1 MHLCRLWLVR
11 FDPALSHY
19 TMESKILIVDDDAH
33 LRETLRDLLEMEGYK
48 VFEASSGAEAMKRV
62 VSDFYHIILMDFNLT
77 DKTGIEVIKD
87 IRKLNTDSQIL
98 MMTAHASLDTAVKA
112 IQESV
117 YDFLIKPVDF
127 NYLRRAIKKAEEKL
141 FLEQENK
148 RLIDMLKHNN
158 EELDRLN
165 GMKSKFMSM
174 ASHDLSN
181 SLMTL
186 QISFEMLAA
195 TITPNED
202 QGKKMSFINTS
213 ISQISRLIGD
223 LVDWAS
229 IEQGK
234 LRMEK
239 NYFEMDK
246 MVEEI
251 VVGPKARAQQKNISI
266 ATSINK
272 GNLKMVCAD
281 KRRISQVLMNLLE
294 NAIRHTSRGGSIT
307 VFVERLE
314 DSVCVSVKDTGEGID
329 PAELTKLFHS
339 FYQPAGGKSPH
350 GRLGLGL
357 SIAKEIIHNHEGK
370 IWVESEGVGKGSS
383 FKFTIPFAKEPPP
396 GAGQTA

>member
-1 MHLCRLWLVR
+1 M
-11 FDPALSHY
+11 D
-19 TMESKILIVDDDAH
+19 SKILIVDDDAH

-48 VFEASSGAEAMKRV
+48 VFEAASGADAMKMV
-62 VSDFYHIILMDFNLT
+62 VSDFFHVILMDFNLT

-141 FLEQENK
+141 YLEQENK

-195 TITPNED
+195 TITPNGD
-202 QGKKMSFINTS
+202 QKKKMDFISAS
-213 ISQISRLIGD
+213 ITQISRLIGD

-234 LRMEK
+234 FRLEK

-246 MVEEI
+246 MVEEM
-251 VVGPKARAQQKNISI
+251 VVGPRGRAQQKNIEI
-266 ATSINK
+266 AT
-272 GNLKMVCAD
+272 GTAPGLKMVCAD
-281 KRRISQVLMNLLE
+281 KRRIGQVLLNLLE
-294 NAIRHTSRGGSIT
+294 NAIRHTQRGGKIT
-307 VFVERLE
+307 VFVSPLE
-314 DSVCVSVKDTGEGID
+314 DNVCVSVTDNGEGID
-329 PAELTKLFHS
+329 PEVLPKLGQS

-357 SIAKEIIHNHEGK
+357 SISKEIVQSHDGRI
-370 IWVESEGVGKGSS
+370 IVESEGVGKGSS
-383 FKFTIPFAKEPPP
+383 FKFVIPFAKEPPP
-396 GAGQTA
+396 PDAQKGAQQAGGEQH

>member
-1 MHLCRLWLVR
+1 
-11 FDPALSHY
+11 
-19 TMESKILIVDDDAH
+19 MESKILIVDDDAH

-48 VFEASSGAEAMKRV
+48 VFEAASGAEAMKMV
-62 VSDFYHIILMDFNLT
+62 VSDFFHVILMDFNLT

-98 MMTAHASLDTAVKA
+98 MMTAHASLDTAVRA

-127 NYLRRAIKKAEEKL
+127 NHLRRSIKKAEEKL
-141 FLEQENK
+141 YLEQENK

-158 EELDRLN
+158 GQLDRLN
-165 GMKSKFMSM
+165 NMKSKFMSM

-195 TITPNED
+195 TLTPNGD
-202 QGKKMSFINTS
+202 QKKKMDFISAS
-213 ISQISRLIGD
+213 ITQISRLIGD

-234 LRMEK
+234 FRLEK

-246 MVEEI
+246 MVDEM
-251 VVGPKARAQQKNISI
+251 VVGPKARAQQKNIDVSTNI
-266 ATSINK
+266 SP
-272 GNLKMVCAD
+272 GLKMVCAD
-281 KRRISQVLMNLLE
+281 RRRIGQVLLNLLE
-294 NAIRHTSRGGSIT
+294 NAIRHTQRGGKIVVYVSP
-307 VFVERLE
+307 VDEA
-314 DSVCVSVKDTGEGID
+314 VCVSVKDTGEGID
-329 PAELTKLFHS
+329 PEVLPKLFQS

-357 SIAKEIIHNHEGK
+357 SISKEIVQSHDGK
-370 IWVESEGVGKGSS
+370 ILVESEGVGKGSA
-383 FKFTIPFAKEPPP
+383 FKFIIPFAKESPAAAPAKDAGP
-396 GAGQTA
+396 GFEGHQ

>member
-1 MHLCRLWLVR
+1 M
-11 FDPALSHY
+11 D
-19 TMESKILIVDDDAH
+19 SKILIVDDDAH

-48 VFEASSGAEAMKRV
+48 VFEAESGAAAMKMV
-62 VSDFYHIILMDFNLT
+62 VSDFFHVILMDFNLT

-141 FLEQENK
+141 YLEQENK

-195 TITPNED
+195 TITPNGD
-202 QGKKMSFINTS
+202 QKKKMDFISAS
-213 ISQISRLIGD
+213 ITQISRLIGD

-234 LRMEK
+234 FRLEK

-246 MVEEI
+246 MVEEMI
-251 VVGPKARAQQKNISI
+251 VGPKARAMQKNIEI
-266 ATSINK
+266 TVEVAP
-272 GNLKMVCAD
+272 GLKMVCAD
-281 KRRISQVLMNLLE
+281 KRRIGQVLLNLLE
-294 NAIRHTSRGGSIT
+294 NAIRHTQRGGKIT
-307 VFVERLE
+307 VAVSPADEN
-314 DSVCVSVKDTGEGID
+314 VCVAVKDNGEGID
-329 PAELTKLFHS
+329 PEVLPKLGQS

-357 SIAKEIIHNHEGK
+357 SISKEIVQSHDGRI
-370 IWVESEGVGKGSS
+370 IVESEGVGKGSA
-383 FKFTIPFAKEPPP
+383 FKFVIPFAKEAPTPDAAKGEQP
-396 GAGQTA
+396 GGQQK

>member
-1 MHLCRLWLVR
+1 
-11 FDPALSHY
+11 
-19 TMESKILIVDDDAH
+19 MESKILVVDDDAH

-48 VFEASSGAEAMKRV
+48 VFEAESGAAAMKMV
-62 VSDFYHIILMDFNLT
+62 VSDFFHVILMDFNLT

-98 MMTAHASLDTAVKA
+98 MMTAHASLDTAVRA

-127 NYLRRAIKKAEEKL
+127 NYLRRSIKKAEEKL
-141 FLEQENK
+141 YLEQENK

-195 TITPNED
+195 TVKPNDD
-202 QGKKMSFINTS
+202 QKKKMDFINTS
-213 ISQISRLIGD
+213 IAQISRLIGD

-246 MVEEI
+246 MVTEMI
-251 VVGPKARAQQKNISI
+251 VGPRARAQQKNIEITAECSP
-266 ATSINK
+266 
-272 GNLKMVCAD
+272 GLKMVCAD
-281 KRRISQVLMNLLE
+281 KRRIGQVLLNLLE
-294 NAIRHTSRGGSIT
+294 NGIRHTQRGGKIT
-307 VFVERLE
+307 VYVTPLE

-329 PAELTKLFHS
+329 PEVLPKLFQS
-339 FYQPAGGKSPH
+339 FYQPSGGKAPH

-357 SIAKEIIHNHEGK
+357 SISKEIVQNHEGK
-370 IWVESEGVGKGSS
+370 IMVESEGVGKGSA

-396 GAGQTA
+396 ADAAKGGQAPGEGHH

>member
-1 MHLCRLWLVR
+1 M
-11 FDPALSHY
+11 D
-19 TMESKILIVDDDAH
+19 SKILIVDDDAH

-48 VFEASSGAEAMKRV
+48 VSEAESGAAAMKMV
-62 VSDFYHIILMDFNLT
+62 VSDFFHVILMDFNLT

-141 FLEQENK
+141 YLEQENK

-181 SLMTL
+181 ALMTL

-195 TITPNED
+195 TITPNND
-202 QGKKMSFINTS
+202 QKKKMDFISAS
-213 ISQISRLIGD
+213 ITQISRLIGD

-234 LRMEK
+234 FRLEK

-246 MVEEI
+246 MVEEL
-251 VVGPKARAQQKNISI
+251 VVGPRARAMQKNIEIS
-266 ATSINK
+266 TEVSP
-272 GNLKMVCAD
+272 GLKLVCAD
-281 KRRISQVLMNLLE
+281 RRRIGQVLMNLLE
-294 NAIRHTSRGGSIT
+294 NAIRHTQRGGRIT
-307 VFVERLE
+307 VSVAPFEQDR
-314 DSVCVSVKDTGEGID
+314 DNVCVAVRDNGEGID
-329 PAELTKLFHS
+329 PEVLPKLGQS

-357 SIAKEIIHNHEGK
+357 SISKEIVQSHDGRI
-370 IWVESEGVGKGSS
+370 IVESEGVGKGSA
-383 FKFTIPFAKEPPP
+383 FKFVIPFAKEPPP
-396 GAGQTA
+396 PEAGREGQPAGGGQQK

>member
-1 MHLCRLWLVR
+1 
-11 FDPALSHY
+11 
-19 TMESKILIVDDDAH
+19 
-33 LRETLRDLLEMEGYK
+33 
-48 VFEASSGAEAMKRV
+48 
-62 VSDFYHIILMDFNLT
+62 
-77 DKTGIEVIKD
+77 
-87 IRKLNTDSQIL
+87 

-141 FLEQENK
+141 YLEQENR

-195 TITPNED
+195 TITPNGD
-202 QGKKMSFINTS
+202 QKKKMDFISAS
-213 ISQISRLIGD
+213 ITQISRLIGD

-234 LRMEK
+234 FRLEK

-246 MVEEI
+246 MVEEMI
-251 VVGPKARAQQKNISI
+251 VGPKGRAMQKNIEI
-266 ATSINK
+266 AVEVSP
-272 GNLKMVCAD
+272 GLKMVCAD
-281 KRRISQVLMNLLE
+281 KRRIGQVLLNLLE
-294 NAIRHTSRGGSIT
+294 NAIRHTQRGGKIT
-307 VFVERLE
+307 VFVSPLE
-314 DSVCVSVKDTGEGID
+314 DNVCVSVNDNGEGID
-329 PAELTKLFHS
+329 PEVLPKLGQS

-357 SIAKEIIHNHEGK
+357 SISKEIVQSHDGK
-370 IWVESEGVGKGSS
+370 IIVESEGVGKGSA
-383 FKFTIPFAKEPPP
+383 FKFVIPFAKEPPP
-396 GAGQTA
+396 PEAAKEGQQPGGGQSN

>member
-1 MHLCRLWLVR
+1 
-11 FDPALSHY
+11 
-19 TMESKILIVDDDAH
+19 MESNILIVDDDAH

-48 VFEASSGAEAMKRV
+48 VFEAGSGAEAMRLV
-62 VSDFYHIILMDFNLT
+62 VSQFYHIILMDFNLT

-148 RLIDMLKHNN
+148 RLIDMLKQKND
-158 EELDRLN
+158 ELDRLN

-195 TITPNED
+195 TITPTED
-202 QGKKMSFINTS
+202 QGKKMTFINTS

-251 VVGPKARAQQKNISI
+251 VVGPRARAQQKTIAIDTNI
-266 ATSINK
+266 K
-272 GNLKMVCAD
+272 KEGLKMVCAD

-294 NAIRHTSRGGSIT
+294 NAIRHTSRGGKVT
-307 VFVERLE
+307 VYVERMDE
-314 DSVCVSVKDTGEGID
+314 AVCVSVKDTGEGID
-329 PAELTKLFHS
+329 PAELTKLFQS

-357 SIAKEIIHNHEGK
+357 SISKEIIHNHEGK
-370 IWVESEGVGKGSS
+370 IWVESDGVGKGSS
-383 FKFTIPFAKEPPP
+383 FRFTIPFAKEPPP
-396 GAGQTA
+396 DAAGGGAPGAQAAGPANG

>member
-1 MHLCRLWLVR
+1 MPERLN
-11 FDPALSHY
+11 P
-19 TMESKILIVDDDAH
+19 MESKILIVDDDAH

-48 VFEASSGAEAMKRV
+48 VFEAGSGAEAMKMV
-62 VSDFYHIILMDFNLT
+62 VSDFFHIILMDFNLT

-141 FLEQENK
+141 YLEQENK

-195 TITPNED
+195 TISPNAD
-202 QGKKMSFINTS
+202 QKKKMDFINTS

-234 LRMEK
+234 FRLEK

-246 MVEEI
+246 MVEELI
-251 VVGPKARAQQKNISI
+251 AGPKARAQQKNIDI
-266 ATSINK
+266 AAEVSP
-272 GNLKMVCAD
+272 GLKMVCAD
-281 KRRISQVLMNLLE
+281 KRRIGQVLMNLLE
-294 NAIRHTSRGGSIT
+294 NGIRHTQRGGRI
-307 VFVERLE
+307 VVHVGPLE

-329 PAELTKLFHS
+329 PEVLPKLFQS
-339 FYQPAGGKSPH
+339 FYQPAGGKAPH

-357 SIAKEIIHNHEGK
+357 SISKEIVQSHEGK
-370 IWVESEGVGKGSS
+370 IIVESEGVGKGST

-396 GAGQTA
+396 AETPKDGKQNDGYR

>member
-1 MHLCRLWLVR
+1 
-11 FDPALSHY
+11 
-19 TMESKILIVDDDAH
+19 MESKILIVDDDAH

-48 VFEASSGAEAMKRV
+48 VFEAASGAEAMGMV
-62 VSDFYHIILMDFNLT
+62 VSDFFHVILMDFNLT

-141 FLEQENK
+141 YLEQENK

-158 EELDRLN
+158 SELERLN
-165 GMKSKFMSM
+165 NMKSKFMSM

-186 QISFEMLAA
+186 QISFEMLAS
-195 TITPNED
+195 TIKASKD
-202 QGKKMSFINTS
+202 QKKKMDFINTS
-213 ISQISRLIGD
+213 IVQISRLIGD

-234 LRMEK
+234 FRLEK

-251 VVGPKARAQQKNISI
+251 VVGPKARASQKNIEMGIQVAAS
-266 ATSINK
+266 
-272 GNLKMVCAD
+272 GLRMVCAD
-281 KRRISQVLMNLLE
+281 KRRITQVLLNLLE
-294 NAIRHTSRGGSIT
+294 NAVRHTQRGGKIT
-307 VFVERLE
+307 VQVNPLE
-314 DSVCVSVKDTGEGID
+314 DAVCVSVKDTGEGID
-329 PAELTKLFHS
+329 PVELPKLFQS
-339 FYQPAGGKSPH
+339 FYQPAGGRSPH
-350 GRLGLGL
+350 GLLGLGL
-357 SIAKEIIHNHEGK
+357 SIAKEIVHTHEGK
-370 IWVESEGVGKGSS
+370 IWVESSGVGKGSA

-396 GAGQTA
+396 LSPTKSGGGGKI

>member
-1 MHLCRLWLVR
+1 
-11 FDPALSHY
+11 
-19 TMESKILIVDDDAH
+19 MESKILIVDDDAH
-33 LRETLRDLLEMEGYK
+33 LRETLRDLLEMEGYV
-48 VFEASSGAEAMKRV
+48 VFEAASGAEAMKRV
-62 VSDFYHIILMDFNLT
+62 VSDFYHVILMDFNLT

-202 QGKKMSFINTS
+202 QGKKMTFINTS

-246 MVEEI
+246 MADEI
-251 VVGPKARAQQKNISI
+251 VVGPKARAQQKSISI
-266 ATSINK
+266 DTNINRE
-272 GNLKMVCAD
+272 GLKMVCAD

-329 PAELTKLFHS
+329 PAELTKLFQS

-357 SIAKEIIHNHEGK
+357 SISKEIIHNHDGK
-370 IWVESEGVGKGSS
+370 IWVESEGTGKGAS

-396 GAGQTA
+396 GPGAAG

>member
-1 MHLCRLWLVR
+1 
-11 FDPALSHY
+11 
-19 TMESKILIVDDDAH
+19 MESKILIVDDDAH

-48 VFEASSGAEAMKRV
+48 VSEAESGAAAMKMV
-62 VSDFYHIILMDFNLT
+62 VSDFFHVILMDFNLT

-141 FLEQENK
+141 YLEQENK

-195 TITPNED
+195 TIKPDDD
-202 QGKKMSFINTS
+202 QKKKMTFINTS

-234 LRMEK
+234 FRLEK

-246 MVEEI
+246 MVEELI
-251 VVGPKARAQQKNISI
+251 VGPRARAQQKNIEITAQI
-266 ATSINK
+266 AP
-272 GNLKMVCAD
+272 GLKMVCAD
-281 KRRISQVLMNLLE
+281 KRRIGQVLMNLLE
-294 NAIRHTSRGGSIT
+294 NGIRHTQRGGKIT
-307 VFVERLE
+307 VFVTPEE
-314 DSVCVSVKDTGEGID
+314 DNVCVSVKDTGEGID
-329 PAELTKLFHS
+329 PEVLPKLFQS

-357 SIAKEIIHNHEGK
+357 SISKEIVQSHEGK
-370 IWVESEGVGKGSS
+370 IIVESEGVGKGSA

-396 GAGQTA
+396 AGTPKDGETQTEGNK

>member
-1 MHLCRLWLVR
+1 LHLCRLWLVC
-11 FDPALSHY
+11 FNPALSRY

-246 MVEEI
+246 MVDEI
-251 VVGPKARAQQKNISI
+251 VVGPKARAQQKSISI
-266 ATSINK
+266 STSINK
-272 GNLKMVCAD
+272 ENLKMVCAD

-370 IWVESEGVGKGSS
+370 IWVESEGIGKGSS

-396 GAGQTA
+396 VAGQVA

>member
-1 MHLCRLWLVR
+1 
-11 FDPALSHY
+11 
-19 TMESKILIVDDDAH
+19 MESKILIVDDDAH

-48 VFEASSGAEAMKRV
+48 VFEAESGAEAMKMV
-62 VSDFYHIILMDFNLT
+62 VSEFYHIILMDFNLT

-158 EELDRLN
+158 EQLDRLN
-165 GMKSKFMSM
+165 NMKSKFLSM

-186 QISFEMLAA
+186 QISFEMLSS
-195 TITPNED
+195 TLSPDED
-202 QGKKMSFINTS
+202 QKKKMAFINTS

-234 LRMEK
+234 FRLEK
-239 NYFEMDK
+239 NYFEMNK

-251 VVGPKARAQQKNISI
+251 VVGPKARAQQKTIEVDAHI
-266 ATSINK
+266 TPA
-272 GNLKMVCAD
+272 GLKMVCAD
-281 KRRISQVLMNLLE
+281 KRRISQVLLNLLE

-307 VFVERLE
+307 VFVEKLE
-314 DSVCVSVKDTGEGID
+314 ESVCVSVKDTGEGIE
-329 PAELTKLFHS
+329 PAELTKLFQS

-357 SIAKEIIHNHEGK
+357 SISREIIQSHEGR
-370 IWVESEGVGKGSS
+370 IWVESEGAGKGSA
-383 FKFTIPFAKEPPP
+383 FKFTIPFAKESPP
-396 GAGQTA
+396 ADTAVTGNQ

>member
-1 MHLCRLWLVR
+1 
-11 FDPALSHY
+11 
-19 TMESKILIVDDDAH
+19 MESKILIVDDDAH

-48 VFEASSGAEAMKRV
+48 VFEAGSGAEAMKMV
-62 VSDFYHIILMDFNLT
+62 VSDFFHVILMDFNLT

-141 FLEQENK
+141 YLEQENK

-195 TITPNED
+195 TINPNDD
-202 QGKKMSFINTS
+202 QKKKMDFITAS
-213 ISQISRLIGD
+213 ITQISRLIGD

-234 LRMEK
+234 FRLEK

-246 MVEEI
+246 MVEEML
-251 VVGPKARAQQKNISI
+251 VGPRARAMQKNIEI
-266 ATSINK
+266 AAEV
-272 GNLKMVCAD
+272 GPGLKMVCAD
-281 KRRISQVLMNLLE
+281 RRRIGQVLLNLLE
-294 NAIRHTSRGGSIT
+294 NAIRHTQRGGKIT
-307 VFVERLE
+307 VFVSPLE
-314 DSVCVSVKDTGEGID
+314 ENVCVSVKDNGEGID
-329 PAELTKLFHS
+329 PEVLPKLGQS

-357 SIAKEIIHNHEGK
+357 SISKEIVQSHDGRI
-370 IWVESEGVGKGSS
+370 IVESEGVGKGSA
-383 FKFTIPFAKEPPP
+383 FKFVIPFAKEPPP
-396 GAGQTA
+396 PEAGK